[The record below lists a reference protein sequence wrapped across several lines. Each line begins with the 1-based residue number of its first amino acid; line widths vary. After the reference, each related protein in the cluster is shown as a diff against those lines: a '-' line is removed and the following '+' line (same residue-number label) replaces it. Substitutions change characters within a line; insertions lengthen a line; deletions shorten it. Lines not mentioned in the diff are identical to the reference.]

1 VSFQKAKRKFEN
13 LIKFIARRY
22 SVPGHFRLSREELI
36 AEGELVLVRCWNDF
50 PYGTIEFDSYFKT
63 ALYNRI
69 KELHRFRAQIKR
81 EGEEV
86 SIEEALH
93 LQKVN
98 PEIPYLDEALLVFP
112 YISPKARRLLC
123 TLLFSPPALSYYA
136 YLDLQ
141 KRQKTFAAPECRIAA
156 RHIRGFLN
164 LTPRQMD
171 GLVREVRDAYR
182 SQIQSGGS
190 SLD

>member
-1 VSFQKAKRKFEN
+1 MSFQQSKRKFEN
-13 LIKFIARRY
+13 LIKYIARKY

-50 PYGTIEFDSYFKT
+50 PYGTTEFDSYFKT

-69 KELHRFRAQIKR
+69 KRLHRFGVQLKR

-86 SIEEALH
+86 PIEEALF
-93 LQKVN
+93 LRRVDA
-98 PEIPYLDEALLVFP
+98 EIPYLDEALLVFP
-112 YISPKARRLLC
+112 HISVKARRLLC

-141 KRQKTFAAPECRIAA
+141 KRQKTFAAPEYRIAA

-164 LTPRQMD
+164 LTPRQLQS
-171 GLVREVRDAYR
+171 LVIEIRTAYEENR
-182 SQIQSGGS
+182 IN
-190 SLD
+190 